1 MMVCHGLKKPL
12 QVAFGNGSFTGV
24 CDATT
29 DKGGAGEGF
38 RPHELLEAALGSC
51 LVMVMTKYAAAHGLP
66 LAWATVTV
74 TLDRSDPDVAA
85 YGCEVSLEGN
95 LTNAQRQKIL
105 RAARVCPVR
114 RTLGCRTVVTE
125 SVRR

>member
-1 MMVCHGLKKPL
+1 
-12 QVAFGNGSFTGV
+12 
-24 CDATT
+24 
-29 DKGGAGEGF
+29 
-38 RPHELLEAALGSC
+38 
-51 LVMVMTKYAAAHGLP
+51 MVMLMNKYDASHGLP
-66 LAWATVTV
+66 QPWATVTV